1 MADDRRFQLD
11 ELLIRPGCY
20 LNPQTEVLVVVDD
33 SPSIDGEIFNL
44 EEFEG
49 ADWVLISDEVPVDE
63 ASRDELLEDFQAHYH
78 GGDGRD
84 VSERAVE
91 DPDEDLDDNGDDP
104 RVVPRPG
111 EAVPSLSLAV
121 RPIHYLGVFIP
132 TAVVLEIAGATPLL
146 IFSAAALG
154 VIPCA
159 AVMGEATEAI
169 AARTGPGIGGLLNVT
184 FGNAPELIIAFFA
197 LEAGLQEVVK
207 ASIVGSIIGNILL
220 VLGAAM
226 LVGGLPRDKQT
237 FSATAANAQ
246 VAMLFLALAAL
257 ILPALFQLIHGGGL
271 PSIGDERVDF
281 GSELEQIS
289 FGVALILLA
298 TYVAGLL
305 FSLKTHRAVFN
316 PYSEGEEEETHHWSP
331 KRAGSSSRPPPCLV
345 GLMSEILVGS
355 IEEASHDIGLSEFF
369 VGVFIVAI
377 VGNAAEHW
385 VAVLVAAKDKMD
397 LAVNIAIGSSAQI
410 ALFVAPLLVLLSF
423 VVGPAPMALVFN
435 GYELGGLVFAVLI
448 ANLVTQE
455 GESNWFEGAQLLA
468 LYAVLGLVFY
478 FA

>member
-1 MADDRRFQLD
+1 M
-11 ELLIRPGCY
+11 RPVY
-20 LNPQTEVLVVVDD
+20 
-33 SPSIDGEIFNL
+33 F
-44 EEFEG
+44 
-49 ADWVLISDEVPVDE
+49 
-63 ASRDELLEDFQAHYH
+63 
-78 GGDGRD
+78 
-84 VSERAVE
+84 
-91 DPDEDLDDNGDDP
+91 
-104 RVVPRPG
+104 
-111 EAVPSLSLAV
+111 
-121 RPIHYLGVFIP
+121 LGIFIP
-132 TAVVLEIAGATPLL
+132 VAVVLELAHAAPLL
-146 IFSAAALG
+146 VFGAAALA

-197 LEAGLQEVVK
+197 LLEGLQEVVK

-220 VLGAAM
+220 VMGAAM

-237 FSATAANAQ
+237 FSRTAANAQ
-246 VAMLFLALAAL
+246 SAMLLLALAAL
-257 ILPALFQLIHGGGL
+257 IFPAIFQLIHGGGL
-271 PSIGDERVDF
+271 PGVGEERVDF
-281 GSELEQIS
+281 GSDLETLS
-289 FGVALILLA
+289 LGVAIILLL
-298 TYVAGLL
+298 TYVAGLI

-316 PYSEGEEEETHHWSP
+316 PYDPAQEAEEETHHWP
-331 KRAGSSSRPPPCLV
+331 VRRAAIYLAISAVAV

-355 IEEASHDIGLSEFF
+355 ISEASEEIGLSEFF

-410 ALFVAPLLVLLSF
+410 ALFVAPVLVLLSF
-423 VVGPAPMALVFN
+423 FVGPNPMALVFN
-435 GYELGGLVFAVLI
+435 GYELGGLLFAVLI

-455 GESNWFEGAQLLA
+455 GESNWFEGVQLLA